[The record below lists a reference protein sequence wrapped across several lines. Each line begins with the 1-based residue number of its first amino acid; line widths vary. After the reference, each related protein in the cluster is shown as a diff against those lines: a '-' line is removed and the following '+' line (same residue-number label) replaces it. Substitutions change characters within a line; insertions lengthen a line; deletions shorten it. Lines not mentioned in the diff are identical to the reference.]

1 MAAITDIM
9 FSTSHVVEVL
19 SYIETTF
26 NIRALILDGNGRVS
40 RLGNHEKDSLPLKK
54 FFQFDFTENIG
65 GIEISSNTRDSLD
78 KAKPHIGICIKGI
91 NELLKKELE
100 FQQTADEMLFLS
112 DQLNF
117 LFKLADRTIG
127 INKLDEFFQ
136 VILALVKKAVDA
148 DHAFYLST
156 DDKGN
161 GINVIS
167 GISFQVA
174 QQISREDAFQAAIRK
189 KATAIFS
196 LPDNTSVLIAP
207 VRGKEDVTGYMVF
220 FRRMER
226 RFFTAYEKKF
236 IGIIENIISPTVEA
250 LRLYD
255 NLQTLYVST
264 VKSLAAAID
273 AKDEYTHGHS
283 FRVARYSV
291 AIGKKMN
298 MSKNMVNNLE
308 IAAYMH
314 DLGKIGIPGAIL
326 GKTGKLTAEEYKII
340 KTHPELTNKILQPMN
355 LPAFIIDGAV
365 QHHERLD
372 GSGYP
377 RGLKGNEISLFG
389 RIIAVADV
397 FDALTSARPYR
408 DSRTI
413 EKAFRVLVQGGGR
426 NQFDQEIV
434 LNFISCLRDDE
445 KDKES
450 SIFFSN
456 LKFSDVTM
464 KHQFYFN
471 LTEQISSSAKSS

>member
-1 MAAITDIM
+1 MAAITDFM
-9 FSTSHVVEVL
+9 FSTSYIEEVL

-26 NIRALILDGNGRVS
+26 NIRALILDNNGRVS
-40 RLGNHEKDSLPLKK
+40 RLGNYEKNSLPLKK
-54 FFQFDFTENIG
+54 FFPFDFTKNVG
-65 GIEISSNTRDSLD
+65 GIEISSHTRDSLD
-78 KAKPHIGICIKGI
+78 KAKPHIGICLNGI

-117 LFKLADRTIG
+117 LFKLADSTIG
-127 INKLDEFFQ
+127 INKLNEFFE

-156 DDKGN
+156 DNKE
-161 GINVIS
+161 GIVTS
-167 GISFQVA
+167 GISLQVA
-174 QQISREDAFQAAIRK
+174 QQISLEDAFQAAMKK

-196 LPDNTSVLIAP
+196 LPDNTSILIAP

-220 FRRMER
+220 FRSMER

-236 IGIIENIISPTVEA
+236 IGIIENIISPTVET
-250 LRLYD
+250 LKLYD
-255 NLQTLYVST
+255 NLHALYIST

-298 MSKNMVNNLE
+298 MSKDMVNNLE

-314 DLGKIGIPGAIL
+314 DLGKIGIPGKIL
-326 GKTGKLTAEEYKII
+326 GKTGKLTAEEYEII
-340 KTHPELTNKILQPMN
+340 KTHPELTNKILQPIN

-413 EKAFRVLVQGGGR
+413 EKAFHVLAQGVDR

-434 LNFISCLRDDE
+434 LNLISCLRDDE

-456 LKFSDVTM
+456 LKFSDATM

-471 LTEQISSSAKSS
+471 LVEQISSSAKNS